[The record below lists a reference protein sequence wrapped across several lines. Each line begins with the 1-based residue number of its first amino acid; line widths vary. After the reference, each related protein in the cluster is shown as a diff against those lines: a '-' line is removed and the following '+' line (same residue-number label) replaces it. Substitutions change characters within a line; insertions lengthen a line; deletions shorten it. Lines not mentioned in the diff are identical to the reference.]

1 MSERAGTSDVYVELL
16 AGDGCRSELISR
28 FSFRIDRVVLAL
40 IRLDK
45 VAARVTVIVD
55 R

>member
-1 MSERAGTSDVYVELL
+1 MREGASACNVYVELL
-16 AGDGCRSELISR
+16 AGDGCRSELVSR
-28 FSFRIDRVVLAL
+28 FSFRVYRVVLAL